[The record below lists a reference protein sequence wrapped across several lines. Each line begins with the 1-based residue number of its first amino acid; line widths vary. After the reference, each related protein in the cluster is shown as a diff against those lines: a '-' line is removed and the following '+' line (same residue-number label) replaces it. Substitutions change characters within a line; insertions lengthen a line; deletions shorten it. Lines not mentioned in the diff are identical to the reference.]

1 MAELERKDKIQK
13 LKSLKGEIKYHKHER
28 RSIIAGNIG
37 RGALIALA
45 PAITFGIVGTS
56 YFLRKDLPGR
66 RDMVENHAYNT
77 INYSSASGIKA
88 IKEYKDSVKKEELID
103 NLYHYGQW
111 EEQENG
117 TYKCKVTEYELEDV
131 TEEQIYELLRKK
143 DLSFDDLLT
152 LSIKSAKT
160 TEYEKTDV
168 AKEELEKGSYFEI
181 VVHDENKEDVVK
193 VLESEEENTNDISTI
208 VACALI
214 TLLADTTIMA
224 ITGGDI
230 IDFDSTRYEDNQI
243 KVYKER
249 YKELKKELKK

>member
-13 LKSLKGEIKYHKHER
+13 LKSIKEEIKYHKHER

-37 RGALIALA
+37 KGALLALT
-45 PAITFGIVGTS
+45 PAIIAGMMGSS
-56 YFLRKDLPGR
+56 YVSRKDLPGR
-66 RDMVENHAYNT
+66 RDMVDNHAYNT
-77 INYSSASGIKA
+77 IDYSSLSGTKVT
-88 IKEYKDSVKKEELID
+88 KEYKESVTKKELVD

-131 TEEQIYELLRKK
+131 TEEQIYELLEKK

-160 TEYEKTDV
+160 TEYEKSNITQ
-168 AKEELEKGSYFEI
+168 EELENGSYFEI

-193 VLESEEENTNDISTI
+193 VLESAEDNASDIWAI
-208 VACALI
+208 VVSAFLA
-214 TLLADTTIMA
+214 LLADTGMIG
-224 ITGGDI
+224 ITAGDI
-230 IDFDSTRYEDNQI
+230 IDFDSTSYEDNQI